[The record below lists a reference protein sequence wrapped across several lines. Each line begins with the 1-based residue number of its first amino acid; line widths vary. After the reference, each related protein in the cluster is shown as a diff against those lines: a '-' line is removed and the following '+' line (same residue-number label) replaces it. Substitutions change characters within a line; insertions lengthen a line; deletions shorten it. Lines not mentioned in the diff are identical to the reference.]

1 MKMRRRARV
10 AALQALFEIDLT
22 SHDPEEALRG
32 RLTENPLPDREAD
45 FARSLVLGVREHVN
59 QLDEMIRRVAPDWPV
74 SQIAPVSRN
83 TLRIA
88 IYEIAIDGTTPHKVA
103 INEAVELAKM
113 FGGDS
118 SRRFVNGV
126 LGTLVKESGVAGD
139 AASRTDIAS

>member
-1 MKMRRRARV
+1 VKMRRRARV

-32 RLTENPLPDREAD
+32 RLSENPLPDREAD
-45 FARSLVLGVREHVN
+45 FAQSLVHGVLEHLS

-83 TLRIA
+83 ALRIA
-88 IYEIAIDGTTPHKVA
+88 IYEIAVDGTTPHKVA
-103 INEAVELAKM
+103 INEAVELAKI

-126 LGTLVKESGVAGD
+126 LGTLVKERGIAGDTVSRTGVAP
-139 AASRTDIAS
+139 